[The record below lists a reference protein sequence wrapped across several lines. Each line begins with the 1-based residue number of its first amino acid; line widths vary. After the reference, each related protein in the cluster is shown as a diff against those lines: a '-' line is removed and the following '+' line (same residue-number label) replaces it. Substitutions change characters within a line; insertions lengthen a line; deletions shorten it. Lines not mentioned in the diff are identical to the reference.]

1 MSTELTPIELAE
13 YLETGYDTYMHDA
26 AKVIRKQT
34 EAISQLRKALEG
46 SVAYAELLEAID
58 YRLPDPSQIKSKQV
72 LKDTANI

>member
-1 MSTELTPIELAE
+1 MSTDMTPIELAE

-26 AKVIRKQT
+26 AEVIRKQQK
-34 EAISQLRKALEG
+34 AIVKLREVLEG
-46 SVAYAELLEAID
+46 SVAYTELLEAID